1 MKTFDLMIVGG
12 GPAGLAVAGG
22 AARLGVEVGLV
33 EHKKLGGNSL
43 HYGCVPSKAFLHAA
57 RVIRCL
63 REGRALGRE
72 EPDSFPDFG
81 KVMDYVRQVQ
91 AVLGVHDAPERFEE
105 MGMRVIFGKPRFV
118 SPAEMEIDGRKLGS
132 RRFVIATGSRAR
144 VLPVPGLEEVGYI
157 TNVEVFGLRELPES
171 LVILGGGPVAIE
183 LSQAFARLGSRV
195 TVLEKMAQ
203 ILPREEPEAAQALQ
217 EILEG
222 EGISFHTGIE
232 IKRLEK
238 QEGEKVVFLEKAGK
252 EIRVQGREVLVA
264 LGRNPAVE
272 GLNLEDA
279 GVQFTEKGITV
290 NTTLQ
295 TTAKNIW
302 ACGDCIGGY
311 LFTHTAEYEAG
322 IVVQNALSSLRKKVD
337 YGVVPRATF
346 TEPELAHVGLTEA
359 EAKKRSVS
367 YVIYSLPF
375 KDVSRAHTDGKTEGL
390 AKVLCDRKGR
400 VLGATI
406 LGSRAGEIIHE
417 WALAM
422 KAKVSIGKIADT
434 IHIYPTLSRINQ
446 KVADRYYE
454 KVSRGAAGKI
464 WKWLAKR

>member
-12 GPAGLAVAGG
+12 GSAGLAVAGG
-22 AARLGVEVGLV
+22 AARMGIEVGLV
-33 EHKKLGGNSL
+33 EKEKLGGDCL
-43 HYGCVPSKAFLHAA
+43 HYGCVPSKALLHAA
-57 RVIRCL
+57 KVISCL
-63 REGRALGRE
+63 REGRTFGLDVPKGL
-72 EPDSFPDFG
+72 PDFG
-81 KVMDYVRQVQ
+81 KIMDYGRQVQ
-91 AVLGVHDAPERFEE
+91 AVLGKHDAPERFEE
-105 MGMRVIFGKPRFV
+105 MGVRVIFGKPRFV
-118 SPAEMEIDGRKLGS
+118 SPTEMEIDGRKLGS
-132 RRFVIATGSRAR
+132 KRFVIATGSRVR
-144 VLPVPGLEEVGYI
+144 VLPIPGLEEVGYI

-183 LSQAFARLGSRV
+183 MSQAFARLGSRV

-222 EGISFHTGIE
+222 EGITFHTGIE

-252 EIRVQGREVLVA
+252 EIRVQGKEVLAA
-264 LGRNPAVE
+264 LGRSPAIE

-290 NTTLQ
+290 NVTLR
-295 TTAKNIW
+295 TTAKKIW

-322 IVVQNALSSLRKKVD
+322 IVVRNALSPLRKKVD
-337 YGVVPRATF
+337 YGVVPWATF
-346 TEPELAHVGLTEA
+346 TDPELAHVGLMEA
-359 EAKKRSVS
+359 EAKRRNIP
-367 YVIYSLPF
+367 YVTYSLPF
-375 KDVSRAHTDGKTEGL
+375 KDVDRAHTDGETEGM
-390 AKVLCDRKGR
+390 AKIICDRKGR
-400 VLGATI
+400 ILGATI
-406 LGSRAGEIIHE
+406 LGSQAGEMIHE

-422 KAKVSIGKIADT
+422 KAKVPIGKIAGT
-434 IHIYPTLSRINQ
+434 IHIYPTLSRLNR

-454 KVSRGAAGKI
+454 KVFPGTTGKI
-464 WKWLAKR
+464 LKWLANR